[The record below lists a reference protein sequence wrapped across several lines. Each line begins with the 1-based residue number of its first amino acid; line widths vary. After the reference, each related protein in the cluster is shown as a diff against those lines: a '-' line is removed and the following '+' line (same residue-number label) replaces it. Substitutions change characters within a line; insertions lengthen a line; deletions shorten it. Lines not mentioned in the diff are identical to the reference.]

1 MKNYSDDNSDVTCPA
16 CSKRLKLSQINRH
29 LDLGCGTL
37 APSELCSTNSKT
49 LRDFAN
55 RKQIKIKVYNEKSSY
70 KVAQNS
76 LRNNIVNSG
85 YDLDKI
91 PEAIKGSI
99 ADNANIN
106 NTNNLDNFKNV
117 NNLNYG
123 KYRPLAEK
131 CRPVTIDKVVGQE
144 NLVKTLTKLVSLENS
159 QLPSIILW
167 GPPGVGKTTI
177 ARLLPRICINI
188 PLFLNEILFKN
199 SVCIVNYHFW
209 AFNPIEEGVNEIRKG
224 LLKAKNLK
232 NLSRRSTILFIDE
245 IHRFNKAQQDS
256 LLASVESG
264 EIILVGATTECP
276 SFRINSALLSRCR
289 VFTLEKLNNE
299 ELICIIKRAVQLE
312 SEEFIAFQGDG
323 DARASLN
330 MLELAKTLVET
341 KTSFVDPFTL
351 IENPKIITIELVKEA
366 IQKAHLLYDS
376 HGEEH
381 YNCISALHKS
391 VRGSDANASL
401 YWLARMLEAGEDPLY
416 IARRLLRMA
425 TEDVGL
431 ADNQALVLASS
442 TYQAVQMVG
451 MPECKVMLA
460 HCVVYLSR
468 APKSVEAAD
477 FVRNCPC
484 PPVPLHL
491 RNAPTEL
498 HKSIGCSKGFAVVT

>member
-167 GPPGVGKTTI
+167 GPPGI
-177 ARLLPRICINI
+177 
-188 PLFLNEILFKN
+188 
-199 SVCIVNYHFW
+199 
-209 AFNPIEEGVNEIRKG
+209 
-224 LLKAKNLK
+224 
-232 NLSRRSTILFIDE
+232 FI
-245 IHRFNKAQQDS
+245 
-256 LLASVESG
+256 
-264 EIILVGATTECP
+264 
-276 SFRINSALLSRCR
+276 
-289 VFTLEKLNNE
+289 
-299 ELICIIKRAVQLE
+299 
-312 SEEFIAFQGDG
+312 
-323 DARASLN
+323 
-330 MLELAKTLVET
+330 
-341 KTSFVDPFTL
+341 
-351 IENPKIITIELVKEA
+351 
-366 IQKAHLLYDS
+366 
-376 HGEEH
+376 
-381 YNCISALHKS
+381 
-391 VRGSDANASL
+391 
-401 YWLARMLEAGEDPLY
+401 
-416 IARRLLRMA
+416 
-425 TEDVGL
+425 
-431 ADNQALVLASS
+431 
-442 TYQAVQMVG
+442 
-451 MPECKVMLA
+451 
-460 HCVVYLSR
+460 
-468 APKSVEAAD
+468 
-477 FVRNCPC
+477 
-484 PPVPLHL
+484 
-491 RNAPTEL
+491 
-498 HKSIGCSKGFAVVT
+498 